1 MWEVAIRPW
10 HSSAVTWKGDDCFIQ
25 IVHSKPDFR
34 GQCQIL
40 VDNFHHKAPGTLL
53 KRCNSIGRFV
63 NDLHAHQLNFP
74 CSETELHDH
83 LCRQKGCRGPIFT
96 FEFTYG
102 SNCFCQA
109 CFGCESLD
117 LAIKNRRCMGA
128 ASSKEGATIKQ
139 APTLTVEHLRLVHS
153 AVQSESDPWNVA
165 FCGMVLFCKFWQGK
179 VVGRQTF
186 SVFGMGHGY
195 RWQHL
200 LFGVLYSSIQNM
212 PCTQHASLFS
222 SFDCARHW
230 NHRRL
235 LGRMLA
241 KGSCRF
247 WISRTWV
254 VLH

>member
-1 MWEVAIRPW
+1 MEAI
-10 HSSAVTWKGDDCFIQ
+10 V
-25 IVHSKPDFR
+25 
-34 GQCQIL
+34 
-40 VDNFHHKAPGTLL
+40 
-53 KRCNSIGRFV
+53 FV
-63 NDLHAHQLNFP
+63 RHV
-74 CSETELHDH
+74 
-83 LCRQKGCRGPIFT
+83 
-96 FEFTYG
+96 
-102 SNCFCQA
+102 
-109 CFGCESLD
+109 FGCESLEY
-117 LAIKNRRCMGA
+117 AIKSRRCMGA

-200 LFGVLYSSIQNM
+200 LCGVLYSSIQNM

-254 VLH
+254 VLHGCQLQMREGWHLSDHFLLQRRAGG

>member
-1 MWEVAIRPW
+1 M
-10 HSSAVTWKGDDCFIQ
+10 
-25 IVHSKPDFR
+25 IVSYR
-34 GQCQIL
+34 LCTANLTSGGQCQIL

-128 ASSKEGATIKQ
+128 ASSKEGGNHQTGTNADRGAPQ
-139 APTLTVEHLRLVHS
+139 ASALSCPVGIRTHGMLRSVAWCFSANFGRARWSDAKHSQFLEWDMDTDGNICFVECCTAVYKTCRALNMRHSFLRLT
-153 AVQSESDPWNVA
+153 APGIGTTEDCWA
-165 FCGMVLFCKFWQGK
+165 ACWLRARADF
-179 VVGRQTF
+179 
-186 SVFGMGHGY
+186 GY
-195 RWQHL
+195 RGL
-200 LFGVLYSSIQNM
+200 GLFYIDASS
-212 PCTQHASLFS
+212 
-222 SFDCARHW
+222 R
-230 NHRRL
+230 
-235 LGRMLA
+235 
-241 KGSCRF
+241 
-247 WISRTWV
+247 
-254 VLH
+254 